1 MPDSFVDLLLVRL
14 GREEEKKKVLKLLIT
29 NLDLSVTDAENAVN
43 NSPSVIKEAV
53 PMNEA
58 RIIQKDL
65 YPYIDLLPRLDDE
78 AVSTGEPVETEEPVH
93 ADEKQDAPVPESDEE
108 QPEHRPETEAET
120 EAESEADEPAF
131 TPKSNSDF
139 DYEPIVTTT
148 AAEEI
153 VATVR
158 CHICGR
164 TPTDGERLAPCRTC
178 GDLTCRNCFDRT
190 AHVCNH
196 CATEGKTVD
205 RANEGMQAKAD
216 EGLEFDSEEPET
228 EDENKKSYAIRI
240 AAAAFLFIAALAA
253 VFYFM
258 DPMNLF
264 DENNSA
270 IVPDDVDITETDS
283 DTPDSMSIDV
293 QSDSMETVA
302 VKIDST
308 DLLVDTLLLE
318 DPFVV
323 RNISLPESCIPSDQ
337 PAEISYRTSL
347 PNGISA
353 DIPEDESEILFA
365 QMELLA
371 SSIPVELDDGAFVV
385 YHDTTS
391 VLVLVLLHPVDAGLR
406 IKLMRETAAWLIP
419 TEVDQLVLIYRE
431 NRYQDAI
438 LFSLVRESFPDA
450 EGVLSPRQFQGI
462 LGYRDDCWE
471 SISGPLAEWLS
482 SIE

>member
-78 AVSTGEPVETEEPVH
+78 AESAEATDEPAQLDEKKELSGNDQDGDGKPEPEPEADAEEPVI
-93 ADEKQDAPVPESDEE
+93 EGSSDY
-108 QPEHRPETEAET
+108 
-120 EAESEADEPAF
+120 
-131 TPKSNSDF
+131 

-148 AAEEI
+148 AGEEI
-153 VATVR
+153 VSTVR

-196 CATEGKTVD
+196 CANEGKTID
-205 RANEGMQAKAD
+205 RANEGMQSKAE
-216 EGLEFDSEEPET
+216 EGLEFDSEEPDADN
-228 EDENKKSYAIRI
+228 EDKKTYAIRI
-240 AAAAFLFIAALAA
+240 AVAAVLFIAALAA

-264 DENNSA
+264 NGNIPDVLPADTITAQINTEN
-270 IVPDDVDITETDS
+270 PDSTVIDLQADSTVTVGIITDS
-283 DTPDSMSIDV
+283 ADV
-293 QSDSMETVA
+293 LS
-302 VKIDST
+302 
-308 DLLVDTLLLE
+308 DTLLLD
-318 DPFVV
+318 DPFSV
-323 RNISLPESCIPSDQ
+323 RDVSLPESIIPADD
-337 PAEISYRTSL
+337 PPTLSYRTRL
-347 PNGISA
+347 PNGIPA
-353 DIPEDESEILFA
+353 NIPQDESEILFG

-371 SSIPVELDDGAFVV
+371 SSVPVVLDDGAFVV
-385 YHDTTS
+385 FHDTTS

-431 NRYQDAI
+431 NRYQDSI

-462 LGYRDDCWE
+462 LGYREDCWE
-471 SISGPLAEWLS
+471 SISGPLVQWLS
-482 SIE
+482 SME